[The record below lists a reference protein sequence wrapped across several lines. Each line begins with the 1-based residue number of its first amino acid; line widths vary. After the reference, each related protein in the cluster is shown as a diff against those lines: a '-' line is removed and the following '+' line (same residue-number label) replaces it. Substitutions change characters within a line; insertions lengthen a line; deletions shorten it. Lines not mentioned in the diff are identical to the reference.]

1 MCSKWG
7 DGLQL
12 FFVVS
17 SEFVDLCLLEDV
29 VLFRSVITDLNCSL
43 SGPYSKWSSIMKSK
57 YIFIP
62 SRTSASKVGLV
73 GVCVRRDIVQW
84 VEQWVWS
91 VSPCLLSGC
100 GNVLVVELAKEVL
113 HTWFPWQPQQLAKE
127 KTTPEHHKCPS
138 FRGVPFI

>member
-1 MCSKWG
+1 MLVVVGSNWSFCCSGCHGLPCGVCSKWG

-12 FFVVS
+12 FLAVS
-17 SEFVDLCLLEDV
+17 SELVDLCLLEDV

-73 GVCVRRDIVQW
+73 CV
-84 VEQWVWS
+84 
-91 VSPCLLSGC
+91 
-100 GNVLVVELAKEVL
+100 
-113 HTWFPWQPQQLAKE
+113 
-127 KTTPEHHKCPS
+127 
-138 FRGVPFI
+138 